1 MMTLAALIVS
11 VATASDLQGRYALSL
26 HTVTRTRLPFVG
38 WTSSVT
44 TSDVLV
50 DIRDGD
56 DGARWQRQEV
66 CDVRVSSRGAS
77 ARIVIPDAFVAS
89 LPIKEVAIDLTPRAD
104 GTVAY
109 RADLGVDDVGFDS
122 ARARGSVPR
131 TVDDPA
137 VIDSDLDGKPGATIR
152 IQAPVL
158 GRAELYVV
166 QRGSMILTGTL
177 LAEGGAAGAVTLGPI
192 EQHTVA
198 ASNNLLVSSP
208 RIEPVS
214 AESWFRLTPIA
225 PTAGCEDISLQSRPS
240 D

>member
-1 MMTLAALIVS
+1 MTLAVLIVS
-11 VATASDLQGRYALSL
+11 VAAANDLQGRYALTVHS
-26 HTVTRTRLPFVG
+26 VTRTRLPFIG
-38 WTSSVT
+38 WTSSET

-50 DIRDGD
+50 EIRDGD

-77 ARIVIPDAFVAS
+77 ARVVIPDAFVAS
-89 LPIKEVAIDLTPRAD
+89 LPVKQIPIELTPGPD
-104 GTVAY
+104 GTVIY

-122 ARARGSVPR
+122 ALARGRVPR
-131 TVDDPA
+131 TLDDPG
-137 VIDSDLDGKPGATIR
+137 VVDSDGDGKPGATIR
-152 IQAPVL
+152 IEVPVL

-166 QRGSMILTGTL
+166 QRGSMILDGAL
-177 LAEGGAAGAVTLGPI
+177 LAEGGVAGTVTLGPV

-214 AESWFRLTPIA
+214 AESWFRLTPVA
-225 PTAGCEDISLQSRPS
+225 PTAGCNDISSH
-240 D
+240 

>member
-1 MMTLAALIVS
+1 MVALFALLVS
-11 VATASDLQGRYALSL
+11 VAAASDLQGRYALSL
-26 HTVTRTRLPFVG
+26 HTVTRTRVPFLG
-38 WTSSVT
+38 WTSSET

-66 CDVRVSSRGAS
+66 CDVRISSRGAS
-77 ARIVIPDAFVAS
+77 ARIVVPDAFVAS
-89 LPIKEVAIDLTPRAD
+89 LPIKHIPIRLTPHPD

-109 RADLGVDDVGFDS
+109 RADLGVDEVGFDS
-122 ARARGSVPR
+122 ARARGDVPR

-137 VIDSDLDGKPGATIR
+137 VIDSDRDGKPGATIR
-152 IQAPVL
+152 IEAPVL

-177 LAEGGAAGAVTLGPI
+177 LDEGGVAGTVTLGPV
-192 EQHTVA
+192 EQHTIA

-214 AESWFRLTPIA
+214 EESWFRLTPVA
-225 PTAGCEDISLQSRPS
+225 ATAGCKDISFP
-240 D
+240 